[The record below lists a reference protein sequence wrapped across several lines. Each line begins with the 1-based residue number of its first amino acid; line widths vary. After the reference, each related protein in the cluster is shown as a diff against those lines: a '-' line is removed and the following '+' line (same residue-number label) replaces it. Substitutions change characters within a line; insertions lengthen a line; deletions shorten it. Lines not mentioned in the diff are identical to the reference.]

1 MQIFSSILLVCFL
14 VSFYCISSS
23 RILTIQGKIRF
34 MKKNIYSQPQH
45 SVTLLYTQSLF
56 LNFFFD
62 TQLLRE
68 CKDVLLGG
76 VLVKDYYLDLVG
88 GISNSE
94 DLNKENT
101 ESDIEGF
108 EQDLQSLLLVIF
120 GYYLISA

>member
-1 MQIFSSILLVCFL
+1 M
-14 VSFYCISSS
+14 
-23 RILTIQGKIRF
+23 
-34 MKKNIYSQPQH
+34 
-45 SVTLLYTQSLF
+45 
-56 LNFFFD
+56 
-62 TQLLRE
+62 
-68 CKDVLLGG
+68 LLGG

-120 GYYLISA
+120 GYNLISA

>member
-1 MQIFSSILLVCFL
+1 M
-14 VSFYCISSS
+14 
-23 RILTIQGKIRF
+23 
-34 MKKNIYSQPQH
+34 
-45 SVTLLYTQSLF
+45 TLLYTQSLF
-56 LNFFFD
+56 LLFFY

>member
-1 MQIFSSILLVCFL
+1 M
-14 VSFYCISSS
+14 
-23 RILTIQGKIRF
+23 
-34 MKKNIYSQPQH
+34 
-45 SVTLLYTQSLF
+45 TLLYTQSLF
-56 LNFFFD
+56 FKYFFH

-120 GYYLISA
+120 GYNLISA

>member
-1 MQIFSSILLVCFL
+1 MI
-14 VSFYCISSS
+14 Y
-23 RILTIQGKIRF
+23 GK
-34 MKKNIYSQPQH
+34 NYSQPQH

-56 LNFFFD
+56 LTIFFD

-120 GYYLISA
+120 GYYLIST

>member
-1 MQIFSSILLVCFL
+1 MI
-14 VSFYCISSS
+14 Y
-23 RILTIQGKIRF
+23 GK
-34 MKKNIYSQPQH
+34 NYSQPQH

-56 LNFFFD
+56 LKFFFFD

-120 GYYLISA
+120 GYYLIST

>member
-1 MQIFSSILLVCFL
+1 
-14 VSFYCISSS
+14 
-23 RILTIQGKIRF
+23 

-45 SVTLLYTQSLF
+45 SVTLFYTQSLF
-56 LNFFFD
+56 FNIFFD

-108 EQDLQSLLLVIF
+108 EQDLQSLLLVILVTILSQHEIEF
-120 GYYLISA
+120 EFIVKHASLCKVHGCLQAKGI

>member
-1 MQIFSSILLVCFL
+1 
-14 VSFYCISSS
+14 
-23 RILTIQGKIRF
+23 
-34 MKKNIYSQPQH
+34 MKKYIYSQPQH
-45 SVTLLYTQSLF
+45 SVTLFYTQSLF
-56 LNFFFD
+56 FNIFFD